1 MSGDLVSLRLLL
13 VAASGPQ
20 RDVWREGM
28 AHASVPIDFDT
39 GDAAGARVMLTKGDI
54 DVCVL
59 DAALSNDDKAAVI
72 RSARKA
78 KAPAP
83 VIFLAAPRGAAR
95 PENIDGTL
103 PKPSNAAQARKLI
116 ELCIRVR
123 MPTKV
128 LIAGDSETTRGIVR
142 KILNASRF
150 TLDIHEA
157 AESYA
162 ALSQLR
168 AGEFNLVF
176 LDRAMPGLNGADTL
190 MQIKREISNLAIVLM
205 ATPQEGAAAAR
216 KLSGTLALLNKPFY
230 AGDVEAVL
238 KRYYGLHAFEAS

>member
-20 RDVWREGM
+20 QDIWREG
-28 AHASVPIDFDT
+28 ATQASVPIDFDT
-39 GDAAGARVMLTKGDI
+39 GDAAAARMMLVKGGI

-59 DAALSNDDKAAVI
+59 DAELSNDDKAAVI

-83 VIFLAAPRGAAR
+83 VIFMTSPCGAAGM
-95 PENIDGTL
+95 ENIDGTL
-103 PKPSNAAQARKLI
+103 PKPANAAQACKLI

-128 LIAGDSETTRGIVR
+128 LIAGDSDTTRGIMR
-142 KILNASRF
+142 KILSASRF

-157 AESYA
+157 SESYA

-168 AGEFNLVF
+168 AGEFRLVF
-176 LDRAMPGLNGADTL
+176 LDRAMPGLNGADPL
-190 MQIKREISNLAIVLM
+190 MQIMREISDLAIVVM
-205 ATPQEGAAAAR
+205 ATPQEGAAAGR
-216 KLSGTLALLNKPFY
+216 KLSGTLALLKKPFY
-230 AGDVEAVL
+230 AADVDAVL
-238 KRYYGLHAFEAS
+238 RRYYGLHAFDA

>member
-13 VAASGPQ
+13 IAASGP
-20 RDVWREGM
+20 VHEIWREGTTQ
-28 AHASVPIDFDT
+28 ASVPIDFDA
-39 GDAAGARVMLTKGDI
+39 GDAADARVMLAKGRI

-83 VIFLAAPRGAAR
+83 VIFMTAPRGASS
-95 PENIDGTL
+95 PENIDGRL
-103 PKPSNAAQARKLI
+103 PQPANAAQVRKLI
-116 ELCIRVR
+116 EICIRAR

-128 LIAGDSETTRGIVR
+128 LIAGDSDTTRGILS
-142 KILNASRF
+142 KILKASRF
-150 TLDIHEA
+150 TLDVHEA
-157 AESYA
+157 LESYA

-168 AGEFNLVF
+168 AGQFGLVF

-190 MQIKREISNLAIVLM
+190 MQIKREISDLAIVVM
-205 ATPQEGAAAAR
+205 ATPQEGAAAGR
-216 KLSGTLALLNKPFY
+216 SLSGTLALLKKPFY
-230 AGDVEAVL
+230 AADVDAVL